1 MPAYTFNGCNLR
13 YAGTLHD
20 AGSRL
25 VVVDASGYDVFS
37 VGTQHTSGTF
47 ATAVLKVKWANE
59 LGGPWFDFDTAVT
72 IAANGGSGLVG
83 VVGRYVGLIVTTG
96 EGADGLIDVAVLV
109 RNTALAQGLAAT
121 V

>member
-1 MPAYTFNGCNLR
+1 MRAYTFNGCNLR

-47 ATAVLKVKWANE
+47 STAVLKVQWANAI
-59 LGGPWFDFDTAVT
+59 GGPWFDFDTAIT
-72 IAANGGSGLVG
+72 LTAASGGSGLVG
-83 VVGRYVGLIVTTG
+83 VVGKYVGLIVTTG
-96 EGADGLIDVAVLV
+96 EGADGLIDVAILT
-109 RNTALAQGLAAT
+109 RNSEIPT
-121 V
+121 VVTT